1 MDYSYGSWSVW
12 LEGKATGHTMVT
24 QPHVVPVIASDS
36 LCRSYRCMKSVSN
49 MSKKKYFLCF
59 RAEILKDLHLVMQLH
74 F

>member
-36 LCRSYRCMKSVSN
+36 LC
-49 MSKKKYFLCF
+49 
-59 RAEILKDLHLVMQLH
+59 
-74 F
+74 